1 MRAGHC
7 PIHPAGMI
15 DLRSQLADLLEERD
29 GSGGRVILSLLT
41 AHPKLLLL
49 HLHTE
54 RCLAYVQKFN
64 ATVGIDS
71 PRQLS
76 SPCLHHRRAGPLK
89 AHHIFKPS

>member
-41 AHPKLLLL
+41 AHPKLLLF
-49 HLHTE
+49 HLHAE
-54 RCLAYVQKFN
+54 R
-64 ATVGIDS
+64 I
-71 PRQLS
+71 
-76 SPCLHHRRAGPLK
+76 
-89 AHHIFKPS
+89 

>member
-54 RCLAYVQKFN
+54 RGLANVLKFF
-64 ATVGIDS
+64 TT
-71 PRQLS
+71 PRSVLIH
-76 SPCLHHRRAGPLK
+76 LGNYPLL
-89 AHHIFKPS
+89 ASITAALAL

>member
-54 RCLAYVQKFN
+54 RGLALKPQSVLIHLSNYPLL
-64 ATVGIDS
+64 ATITTA
-71 PRQLS
+71 LA
-76 SPCLHHRRAGPLK
+76 L
-89 AHHIFKPS
+89 